1 MPSLNVTFPHSVL
14 TVYTIVYSHANC
26 FIMPFIQSGSMNSD
40 VEPLSDVSDSD
51 SDSSMTSTFLLVLVL
66 RSPVCVKF

>member
-1 MPSLNVTFPHSVL
+1 
-14 TVYTIVYSHANC
+14 
-26 FIMPFIQSGSMNSD
+26 MNSD